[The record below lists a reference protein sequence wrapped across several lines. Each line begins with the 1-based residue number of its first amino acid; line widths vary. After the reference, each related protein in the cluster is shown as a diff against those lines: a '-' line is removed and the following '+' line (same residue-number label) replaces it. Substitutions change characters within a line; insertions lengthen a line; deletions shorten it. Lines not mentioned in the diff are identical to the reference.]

1 MLPSL
6 NFRRRSHTS
15 PQGFT
20 LIEVMVVISIIVV
33 LAGILLVALGTATD
47 SARRAS
53 TTATLNSFRAACD
66 SFALDHD
73 SYPGVLPESAM
84 GDGLRISSTQNAMLH
99 LMGGY
104 RLYNDSTEATQ
115 KPAYD
120 AYKSSAQSENRPFY
134 ELTPT
139 DSNTG
144 SQWHLI
150 VVPSRMGEGPVIDGK
165 PYSPYYA
172 PKDSEMSYNVTGG
185 NNYPNGLNEA
195 PNLVD
200 AWKTPI
206 LYFRQGRSVG
216 PVVGSS
222 DTPGMYTLDGQ
233 QLYLRANRLGDLGF
247 SQAQAQGVG
256 SRLAFE
262 GTNSGG
268 IGGGGGSNNDPSD
281 EQIRWLTLLLSHP
294 AFYDP
299 DQPTYGTPRSKYMLM
314 SAGKDGV
321 FLGRYDGPVNES
333 GSFDFD
339 HESATHEDLD
349 SFDDVVI
356 YGGG

>member
-1 MLPSL
+1 MPSTPTIQ
-6 NFRRRSHTS
+6 RRSYTS
-15 PQGFT
+15 RPGFT

-47 SARRAS
+47 SARRANA
-53 TTATLNSFRAACD
+53 TATLNSIRAACD

-73 SYPGVLPESAM
+73 SYPGVLPETAL
-84 GDGLRISSTQNAMLH
+84 GEGLRITSSQNAMLH

-104 RLYNDSTEATQ
+104 RVYNENTETTQ

-120 AYKSSAQSENRPFY
+120 AYKQAAQDENRPYF

-139 DSNTG
+139 DSVTG
-144 SQWHLI
+144 VRWNLI
-150 VVPSRMGEGPVIDGK
+150 VVPSRIGEGPLIDGK

-172 PKDSEMSYNVTGG
+172 PKDSEIAYNITGD
-185 NNYPNGLNEA
+185 NNYPSGVNEA
-195 PNLVD
+195 PTIVD
-200 AWKTPI
+200 PWGTPI

-216 PVVGSS
+216 PMVGSS
-222 DTPGMYTLDGQ
+222 STPGMFTLDGQ
-233 QLYLRANRLGDLGF
+233 QLYLKATRLGELGF
-247 SQAQAQGVG
+247 SQAQSQGVG

-262 GTNSGG
+262 GTNPGG
-268 IGGGGGSNNDPSD
+268 IGGGGSSSDPTD
-281 EQIRWLTLLLSHP
+281 EQARWLTLLLSHP

-299 DQPTYGTPRSKYMLM
+299 NQPTYGTPRSSYMLM

-321 FLGRYDGPVNES
+321 YLGRYDGPVDDT

-339 HESATHEDLD
+339 EDNATHEDLD
-349 SFDDVVI
+349 SFDDVVV